1 MCSLHLGALEDQKHE
16 IRRRQHYKEL
26 TKTIKNIKF
35 FHHEGFNDWNNFI
48 DNIHLS
54 SQNNDVIY
62 LGDLNLHNK
71 GETGMIYENG
81 MQDVHLDLNGAQDD
95 GYTWDSKTNVLIGLI
110 LPCDNRRMRLD
121 RIAVNQNSKNLRF
134 NNCFIFADKKMK
146 FSRMCRRYH
155 ASDHYGLASVFQFNA
170 DLVLEERFDYEANKK
185 LCWKNVDPKKTGYRE
200 FKNIIRCRIAWLTF
214 LGLMLIVGSSLAVVL
229 LFKLVKFMMQ

>member
-81 MQDVHLDLNGAQDD
+81 M
-95 GYTWDSKTNVLIGLI
+95 
-110 LPCDNRRMRLD
+110 
-121 RIAVNQNSKNLRF
+121 
-134 NNCFIFADKKMK
+134 
-146 FSRMCRRYH
+146 
-155 ASDHYGLASVFQFNA
+155 
-170 DLVLEERFDYEANKK
+170 
-185 LCWKNVDPKKTGYRE
+185 
-200 FKNIIRCRIAWLTF
+200 
-214 LGLMLIVGSSLAVVL
+214 
-229 LFKLVKFMMQ
+229 